1 MTEDTPTTTLIS
13 IAKVLDELKISY
25 YITGG
30 FAVSVWAKPR
40 FTADIDLII
49 KMSHREKS
57 EFARKLQK
65 VFPEGYLDLD
75 QIDTALARHGEF
87 NFIDPETG
95 MKVDFWIAKDEDFEK
110 ECFKNSKIKDIGYKV
125 KFISPE
131 NLIISKLIWFSQ
143 TNSSRHIED
152 AQSVLKL
159 AKPNKNYIKKWSLKL
174 KLENEFEKLSSNG

>member
-1 MTEDTPTTTLIS
+1 MKNLPEIELLIS
-13 IAKVLDELKISY
+13 IAKVLDGLKIDY
-25 YITGG
+25 YVTGG

-49 KMSHREKS
+49 KMSHREKP
-57 EFARKLQK
+57 EFAQK
-65 VFPEGYLDLD
+65 IKNIFPKGHLDLD

-95 MKVDFWIAKDEDFEK
+95 MKVDFWVAKDEDFEK
-110 ECFKNSKIKDIGYKV
+110 ECFKNSQTKDIGYKV

-131 NLIISKLIWFSQ
+131 DLIVSKLIWYSQ

-159 AKPNKNYIKKWSLKL
+159 AKVDQKYLKKWSLKL
-174 KLENEFEKLSSNG
+174 KLEKEFNELTN

>member
-1 MTEDTPTTTLIS
+1 MKKLPELELLNS
-13 IAKVLDELKISY
+13 IAKVLDGLKIDY
-25 YITGG
+25 YVTGG

-49 KMSHREKS
+49 KMSH
-57 EFARKLQK
+57 LQK
-65 VFPEGYLDLD
+65 KGFAHKLNKIFPEGHLDLD

-95 MKVDFWIAKDEDFEK
+95 MKVDFWVANDEDFEK

-131 NLIISKLIWFSQ
+131 DLIISKLIWFSQ
-143 TNSSRHIED
+143 TNSSRHLED

-159 AKPNKNYIKKWSLKL
+159 AKPNKNYLKKWALKL
-174 KLENEFEKLSSNG
+174 DLSNELEKLAV